1 MGSILSKIKSG
12 TGSPSRR
19 LGSIVSIPRF
29 SGGKVKYYS
38 GGSFGG
44 VDFVSRGTDTVPT
57 MLTPG
62 EYVLRKKAVDSL
74 GTNFLDKLNK
84 YGFSALQKGTGQ
96 TIINNVYNNNNAQI
110 SQNIDNKSQY
120 LNGMY
125 GIDKLMR
132 YV

>member
-1 MGSILSKIKSG
+1 
-12 TGSPSRR
+12 
-19 LGSIVSIPRF
+19 
-29 SGGKVKYYS
+29 
-38 GGSFGG
+38 
-44 VDFVSRGTDTVPT
+44 

-74 GTNFLDKLNK
+74 GTNFLDHLNK
-84 YGFSALQKGTGQ
+84 YGASALQKGTGQ